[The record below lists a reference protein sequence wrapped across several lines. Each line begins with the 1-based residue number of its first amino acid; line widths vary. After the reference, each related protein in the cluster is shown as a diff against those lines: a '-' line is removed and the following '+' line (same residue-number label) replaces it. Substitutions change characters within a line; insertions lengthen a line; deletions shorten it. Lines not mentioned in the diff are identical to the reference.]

1 MSRKARYY
9 ILLLLCCAL
18 AAGAQEPQ
26 GRLSSGM
33 RRVLDTGAIRKL
45 IDSAVRLSL
54 TDPGAALGLLSETQ
68 AQSEWQAYH
77 TGTGRSLLEAGVIYT
92 TQGLDEKAVP
102 LLRQAKPLL
111 AGTAEGRRYVPEV
124 IATQGRIHA
133 ARAEY
138 ETAIKYFYESIATA
152 AKIAPEANLG
162 YVYCN
167 LAGVLTQIGR
177 TPESV
182 RTYLDKAEQSALQY
196 KDSALLARVYNNRGF
211 ASNTLKTW
219 DSSRLYFN
227 QSLAIAR
234 AKKLPV
240 YEHLALTNIGITYL
254 EQARPQQA
262 LPYLEA
268 ANNMTATL
276 PGYSVNLA
284 QGALGQAYV
293 LLGDYARAEPILLRQ
308 YDEAVAQQQPGNIR
322 TAHYYLAQ
330 LYGARKDY
338 DKAYRHAIAYIDL
351 NNSLSGAEIIKHV
364 NEEEVKFRTAEK
376 DRDLLLK
383 KLQIERQQKD
393 LERKNRWITIT
404 VAIVV
409 IVLLLVFFTIKGYRS
424 RQRLMKQK
432 MDNLEQQR
440 EIERLKADTEGEE
453 RERARI
459 ARELHDGI
467 GGLVAAAQINMRTL
481 GKEVG
486 IVQESETYRST
497 RQILEEVGS
506 ELRKTAHNLMPSV
519 LLHRNMEEA
528 ISVFC
533 NYIRQT
539 QRLHFDLQCY
549 GDFNLLPDS
558 YKVTVY
564 RIVQELIHNVV
575 KHAQASSVLVQLMFQ
590 QPLLSITIEDNGKGF
605 EPDPAN
611 PKKGLGLKNIEER
624 VQSIR
629 GSFSIDST
637 PGKGTSVYIEL
648 DIPAGMPETKR
659 GKDKSG
665 PVSLNNLHEKD

>member
-1 MSRKARYY
+1 M
-9 ILLLLCCAL
+9 
-18 AAGAQEPQ
+18 
-26 GRLSSGM
+26 
-33 RRVLDTGAIRKL
+33 
-45 IDSAVRLSL
+45 
-54 TDPGAALGLLSETQ
+54 
-68 AQSEWQAYH
+68 
-77 TGTGRSLLEAGVIYT
+77 
-92 TQGLDEKAVP
+92 
-102 LLRQAKPLL
+102 
-111 AGTAEGRRYVPEV
+111 
-124 IATQGRIHA
+124 
-133 ARAEY
+133 
-138 ETAIKYFYESIATA
+138 
-152 AKIAPEANLG
+152 
-162 YVYCN
+162 
-167 LAGVLTQIGR
+167 
-177 TPESV
+177 
-182 RTYLDKAEQSALQY
+182 
-196 KDSALLARVYNNRGF
+196 GF
-211 ASNTLKTW
+211 ASNTRKTW
-219 DSSRLYFN
+219 DSSRVYFN
-227 QSLAIAR
+227 RSLSIAR
-234 AKKLPV
+234 LKQLPV

-254 EQARPQQA
+254 EEAKPRQA
-262 LPYLEA
+262 LPYLVA
-268 ANNMTATL
+268 ANNITATL
-276 PGYSVNLA
+276 PAYSTNLSL
-284 QGALGQAYV
+284 GALGQAYV
-293 LLGDYARAEPILLRQ
+293 LLGDYAKAEPILQRQ
-308 YDEAVAQQQPGNIR
+308 YNDAVTQKQPGNVR

-338 DKAYRHAIAYIDL
+338 DKAYQHAKAYIDL
-351 NNSLSGAEIIKHV
+351 NNTLSGEEIIKHV

-376 DRDLLLK
+376 DKDLLLK

-393 LERKNRWITIT
+393 LERKNRWITIA
-404 VAIVV
+404 VALVV
-409 IVLLLVFFTIKGYRS
+409 IVLLLVFFTLKSYRS
-424 RQRLMKQK
+424 RQRLMRQK

-481 GKEVG
+481 GKEVY
-486 IVQESETYRST
+486 IVNDSETYRST
-497 RQILEEVGS
+497 RQILEEVGT

-564 RIVQELIHNVV
+564 RIVQELIHNIV

-590 QPLLSITIEDNGKGF
+590 PPLLSITIEDNGKGF
-605 EPDPAN
+605 EPDLVHN
-611 PKKGLGLKNIEER
+611 DKGLGLKNIEER

-648 DIPAGMPETKR
+648 EIPAILSDATTVHR
-659 GKDKSG
+659 GHKPATHK
-665 PVSLNNLHEKD
+665 

>member
-1 MSRKARYY
+1 
-9 ILLLLCCAL
+9 
-18 AAGAQEPQ
+18 
-26 GRLSSGM
+26 M
-33 RRVLDTGAIRKL
+33 RTVLDQGIIGKV
-45 IDSAVRLSL
+45 IDSAVALSFS
-54 TDPGAALGLLSETQ
+54 DPDAALLLLSETQ
-68 AQSEWQAYH
+68 AQSAWQAYAA
-77 TGTGRSLLEAGVIYT
+77 GAGRSLLESSVIYLNLGLT
-92 TQGLDEKAVP
+92 GKAAPSLEQALVLLQGTPAG
-102 LLRQAKPLL
+102 RQYIPH
-111 AGTAEGRRYVPEV
+111 V
-124 IATQGRIHA
+124 IAAQGRLHA
-133 ARAEY
+133 ARSEY
-138 ETAIKYFYESIATA
+138 ETAIRYYYESINTA
-152 AKIAPEANLG
+152 AKIAPEANLD

-182 RTYLDKAEQSALQY
+182 WAYLDKAERSALQR
-196 KDSALLARVYNNRGF
+196 KDSALLARVYNNMGF
-211 ASNTLKTW
+211 ASNTRKTW
-219 DSSRLYFN
+219 DSSRVYFN
-227 QSLAIAR
+227 RSLSIAR
-234 AKKLPV
+234 LKQLPV

-254 EQARPQQA
+254 EEAKPRQA
-262 LPYLEA
+262 LPYLVA
-268 ANNMTATL
+268 ANNITATL
-276 PGYSVNLA
+276 PAYSTNLSL
-284 QGALGQAYV
+284 GALGQAYV
-293 LLGDYARAEPILLRQ
+293 LLGDYAKAEPILQRQ
-308 YDEAVAQQQPGNIR
+308 YNDAVTQKQPGNVR

-338 DKAYRHAIAYIDL
+338 DKAYQHAKAYIDL
-351 NNSLSGAEIIKHV
+351 NNTLSGEEIIKHV

-376 DRDLLLK
+376 DKDLLLK

-393 LERKNRWITIT
+393 LERKNRWITIA
-404 VAIVV
+404 VALVV
-409 IVLLLVFFTIKGYRS
+409 IVLLLVFFTLKSYRS
-424 RQRLMKQK
+424 RQRLMRQK

-481 GKEVG
+481 GKEVY
-486 IVQESETYRST
+486 IVNDSETYRST
-497 RQILEEVGS
+497 RQILEEVGT

-564 RIVQELIHNVV
+564 RIVQELIHNIV

-590 QPLLSITIEDNGKGF
+590 PPLLSITIEDNGKGF
-605 EPDPAN
+605 EPDLVHN
-611 PKKGLGLKNIEER
+611 DKGLGLKNIEER

-648 DIPAGMPETKR
+648 EIPAILSDATTVHR
-659 GKDKSG
+659 GHKPATHK
-665 PVSLNNLHEKD
+665 

>member
-1 MSRKARYY
+1 MNRKARYC
-9 ILLLLCCAL
+9 ILLWLCFAL
-18 AAGAQEPQ
+18 AASAQEPKE
-26 GRLSSGM
+26 RLSSGM
-33 RRVLDTGAIRKL
+33 RTVLDQGIIGKV
-45 IDSAVRLSL
+45 IDSAVALSFS
-54 TDPGAALGLLSETQ
+54 DPDAALLLLSETQ
-68 AQSEWQAYH
+68 AQSAWQAYAA
-77 TGTGRSLLEAGVIYT
+77 GAGRSLLESSVIYLNLGLT
-92 TQGLDEKAVP
+92 GKAAPSLEQALVLLQGTPAG
-102 LLRQAKPLL
+102 RQYIPH
-111 AGTAEGRRYVPEV
+111 V
-124 IATQGRIHA
+124 IAAQGRLHA
-133 ARAEY
+133 ARSEY
-138 ETAIKYFYESIATA
+138 ETAIRYYYESINTA
-152 AKIAPEANLG
+152 AKIAPEANLD

-182 RTYLDKAEQSALQY
+182 WAYLDKAERSALQR
-196 KDSALLARVYNNRGF
+196 KDSALLARVYNNMGF
-211 ASNTLKTW
+211 ASNTRKTW
-219 DSSRLYFN
+219 DSSRVYFN
-227 QSLAIAR
+227 RSLSIAR
-234 AKKLPV
+234 LKQLPV

-254 EQARPQQA
+254 EEAKPRQA
-262 LPYLEA
+262 LPYLVA
-268 ANNMTATL
+268 ANNITATL
-276 PGYSVNLA
+276 PAYSTNLSL
-284 QGALGQAYV
+284 GALGQAYV
-293 LLGDYARAEPILLRQ
+293 LLGDYAKAEPILQRQ
-308 YDEAVAQQQPGNIR
+308 YNDAVTQKQPGNVR

-338 DKAYRHAIAYIDL
+338 DKAYQHAKAYIDL
-351 NNSLSGAEIIKHV
+351 NNTLSGEEIIKHV

-376 DRDLLLK
+376 DKDLLLK

-393 LERKNRWITIT
+393 LERKNRWITIA
-404 VAIVV
+404 VALVV
-409 IVLLLVFFTIKGYRS
+409 IVLLLVFFTLKSYRS
-424 RQRLMKQK
+424 RQRLMRQK

-481 GKEVG
+481 GKEVY
-486 IVQESETYRST
+486 IVNDSETYRST
-497 RQILEEVGS
+497 RQILEEVGT

-564 RIVQELIHNVV
+564 RIVQELIHNIV

-590 QPLLSITIEDNGKGF
+590 PPLLSITIEDNGKGF
-605 EPDPAN
+605 EPDLVHN
-611 PKKGLGLKNIEER
+611 DKGLGLKNIEER

-648 DIPAGMPETKR
+648 EIPAILSDATTVHR
-659 GKDKSG
+659 GHKPATHK
-665 PVSLNNLHEKD
+665 

>member
-1 MSRKARYY
+1 MNRKARYC
-9 ILLLLCCAL
+9 ILLWLCFAL
-18 AAGAQEPQ
+18 AASAQEPKE
-26 GRLSSGM
+26 RLSSGM
-33 RRVLDTGAIRKL
+33 RTVLDQGIIGKV
-45 IDSAVRLSL
+45 IDSAVALSFS
-54 TDPGAALGLLSETQ
+54 DPDAALLLLSETQ
-68 AQSEWQAYH
+68 AQSAWQAYAA
-77 TGTGRSLLEAGVIYT
+77 GAGRSLLESSVIYLNLGLT
-92 TQGLDEKAVP
+92 GKAAPSLEQALVLLQGTPAG
-102 LLRQAKPLL
+102 RQYIPH
-111 AGTAEGRRYVPEV
+111 V
-124 IATQGRIHA
+124 IAAQGRLHA
-133 ARAEY
+133 ARSEY
-138 ETAIKYFYESIATA
+138 ETAIRYYYESINTA
-152 AKIAPEANLG
+152 AKIAPEANLD

-182 RTYLDKAEQSALQY
+182 WAYLDKAERSALQR
-196 KDSALLARVYNNRGF
+196 KDSALLARVYNNMGF
-211 ASNTLKTW
+211 ASNTRKTW
-219 DSSRLYFN
+219 DSSRVYFN
-227 QSLAIAR
+227 RSLSIAR
-234 AKKLPV
+234 LKQLPV

-254 EQARPQQA
+254 EEAKPRQA
-262 LPYLEA
+262 LPYLVA
-268 ANNMTATL
+268 ANNITATL
-276 PGYSVNLA
+276 PAYSTNLSL
-284 QGALGQAYV
+284 GALGQAYV
-293 LLGDYARAEPILLRQ
+293 LLGDYAKAEPILQRQ
-308 YDEAVAQQQPGNIR
+308 YNDAVTQKQPGNVR

-338 DKAYRHAIAYIDL
+338 DKAYQHAKAYIDL
-351 NNSLSGAEIIKHV
+351 NNTLSGEEIIKHV

-376 DRDLLLK
+376 DKDLLLK

-393 LERKNRWITIT
+393 LERKNRWITIA
-404 VAIVV
+404 VALVV
-409 IVLLLVFFTIKGYRS
+409 IVLLLVFFTLKSYRS
-424 RQRLMKQK
+424 RQRLMRQK

-481 GKEVG
+481 GKEVY
-486 IVQESETYRST
+486 IVNDSETYRST
-497 RQILEEVGS
+497 RQILEEVGT

-564 RIVQELIHNVV
+564 RIVQELIHNIV

-590 QPLLSITIEDNGKGF
+590 PPLLSITIEDNGKGF
-605 EPDPAN
+605 EPDLVHN
-611 PKKGLGLKNIEER
+611 DKGLGQKNIEER

-648 DIPAGMPETKR
+648 EIPAILSDATTVHR
-659 GKDKSG
+659 GHKPATHK
-665 PVSLNNLHEKD
+665 